1 MEELTVCLILIKM
14 GFSFY
19 SSGYFRGKKAFGI
32 SLMLLIQ
39 IIDSIFKIK
48 LYVKVLLNWM

>member
-1 MEELTVCLILIKM
+1 MKELTVCLIPIKM

-32 SLMLLIQ
+32 FFMLLIQ

-48 LYVKVLLNWM
+48 FYVKVLLNGM